1 MNLVSPLERQP
12 SSRTDFRPSEEC
24 LGLSASLGIRPRV
37 CVPLFRHV
45 LCASTPRRHRCRRS
59 ACRCQATDLFRPR
72 GFSPPR
78 RFTPH
83 TGLGFV
89 APRNRMEFAAFLD
102 FAPVDRPTEADRL
115 AVDGPRPRSAFH
127 TLQRIP
133 LAGSGT
139 ASLRPLPSCC
149 SVACRPSRAPKCST
163 RPSARQQDVADRC
176 LSRCRS
182 SSSALVVIV
191 RALTLIGLFNCRSD

>member
-12 SSRTDFRPSEEC
+12 SSRSDFRPSEEC
-24 LGLSASLGIRPRV
+24 LGLSASLGIRLRV
-37 CVPLFRHV
+37 CPPVRHV

-78 RFTPH
+78 RFAPH
-83 TGLGFV
+83 TGLGSI
-89 APRNRMEFAAFLD
+89 APRNRMEFVAFLD
-102 FAPVDRPTEADRL
+102 SAPLNHPAEADRL
-115 AVDGPRPRSAFH
+115 VVDGPRPRNVFH
-127 TLQRIP
+127 TPQRIP
-133 LAGSGT
+133 LASSRT
-139 ASLRPLPSCC
+139 ASLRPLPSCR
-149 SVACRPSRAPKCST
+149 SVACRPFQAPKCST

-176 LSRCRS
+176 LPRCRS
-182 SSSALVVIV
+182 SSSAPVVIV